1 MSQASKT
8 QSTTAADALA
18 KRLAAIAKVVA
29 KLGTQYEGLR
39 QYRGL

>member
-1 MSQASKT
+1 MSQASNTKT
-8 QSTTAADALA
+8 TTPADALA

-29 KLGTQYEGLR
+29 SLGTQYQDMR